1 MTHLTQYTIKVIQ
14 LTIESKQSGDY
25 FITSYLIDELESLL
39 KIMDSK
45 ELFAIAFELEKLAQT
60 KKIKKDNKALLAF
73 ELDLCS

>member
-1 MTHLTQYTIKVIQ
+1 MTHISKYTIKVIN
-14 LTIESKQSGDY
+14 LAIESKQSGDY
-25 FITSYLIDELESLL
+25 FITSYLIDELESLV
-39 KIMDSK
+39 KIMNDK